1 MVVVW
6 VRDPLVPRMVT
17 VAAPTVAL
25 PDAVKLTVL
34 LPVVEAGLKLAVT
47 PEGKP
52 LTLSATLPV
61 NPPIGV
67 TVIELVTV
75 PPCATETLE
84 GFADNEKFWAG
95 VTVRVIVVL

>member
-1 MVVVW
+1 M
-6 VRDPLVPRMVT
+6 T
-17 VAAPTVAL
+17 VADPTVAM

-52 LTLSATLPV
+52 LALRATLPV
-61 NPPIGV
+61 NPPVGV

-75 PPCATETLE
+75 PPCATEALE
-84 GFADNEKFWAG
+84 GFADKEKFWAG
-95 VTVRVIVVL
+95 ETVRVIVVL